1 MNDVT
6 DEKQDQA
13 GKPAK
18 SEQTRT
24 LILETALRLFQ
35 ERGYD
40 KTTMR
45 AIAQEAG
52 VSVGNAYYYFSS
64 KEHLVQGFYDRIAEQ
79 HQAAVAEVLDGGEKD
94 LAARIRGV
102 LLGWLDIA
110 EPYHEFAAQFFK
122 NAADPESPLSP
133 FSPESEGPREA
144 AVDVHR
150 RVLSGASV
158 KVDPE
163 LADALPRLLWLQQMG
178 LVLFWV
184 YDRSEGCANSRRLV
198 ERLSPVTAR
207 AISLSRFRILRPLV
221 QETHELLRDFMPTA
235 AGMAASGR
243 PERSAGRKSSTTD
256 GATDGGRDGG
266 PEGRGRGGRRGR
278 GTTA

>member
-1 MNDVT
+1 MKDAKE
-6 DEKQDQA
+6 EKKAPDA
-13 GKPAK
+13 PKTAAPGSAAANPPAPGAPKAPK

-24 LILETALRLFQ
+24 LILETALRLFR

-52 VSVGNAYYYFSS
+52 VSVGNAYYYFAS
-64 KEHLVQGFYDRIAEQ
+64 KEHLVQGFYDRIAEE
-79 HQAAVAEVLDGGEKD
+79 HQAAVESVLEGGEKE
-94 LAARIRGV
+94 LVARIRGV
-102 LLGWLDIA
+102 LLAWLDIA

-122 NAADPESPLSP
+122 NAADPDSPLSP

-144 AVDVHR
+144 AIEVQR
-150 RVLSGASV
+150 RVISGASV

-163 LADALPRLLWLQQMG
+163 LTEALPQLLWLQQMG

-184 YDRSEGCANSRRLV
+184 YDRSEGAANSRRLV

-221 QETHELLRDFMPTA
+221 KETHELLADFMPTA

-243 PERSAGRKSSTTD
+243 P
-256 GATDGGRDGG
+256 
-266 PEGRGRGGRRGR
+266 RR
-278 GTTA
+278 TAPKKD